1 MKFRS
6 LVLEIFTC
14 LLQTDRH
21 TDRQTNR
28 RTNDNHI
35 WAGEIFL
42 LFEKITSPTHYANF
56 TSLICSVRRGIISNK
71 GQASDALGFK
81 VPVAQLYHMK

>member
-1 MKFRS
+1 MFVADR
-6 LVLEIFTC
+6 
-14 LLQTDRH
+14 QTHRQ

-35 WAGEIFL
+35 RAGEIFL

-56 TSLICSVRRGIISNK
+56 ASLICSVRRGINGYKSFERK
-71 GQASDALGFK
+71 ALHK
-81 VPVAQLYHMK
+81 PSVAEITKQFVVK